1 MKISDTV
8 LPGCKIVEPSPL
20 RDDRGYFMRLFDA
33 EVFAAHGM
41 ATHLAQASL
50 SFNAARGTL
59 RGLHFQAHPGMED
72 KLVRCGRGAV
82 FDVAVDI
89 RPGSPTF
96 GRWIGL
102 ELSEAQ
108 GLQLYIPAGFAHGFQ
123 TLTDDAVVLYQISVP
138 YEAPLSAG
146 LRFDDPELGIAWPL
160 PPLNL
165 SPRDR
170 MLPALKDLDR
180 AGLTPFLAP
189 PVLAPAR

>member
-1 MKISDTV
+1 MKISDTI
-8 LPGCKIVEPSPL
+8 LPGCKLVEPSPL
-20 RDDRGYFMRLFDA
+20 RDDRGHFMRLFDA

-41 ATHLAQASL
+41 TTHLAQASL
-50 SFNAARGTL
+50 SFNTARGTL

-72 KLVRCGRGAV
+72 KLVRCGRGSV

-96 GRWIGL
+96 GRWVGF

-108 GLQLYIPAGFAHGFQ
+108 ALQLYIPAGFAHGFQ

-146 LRFDDPELGIAWPL
+146 VRFDDAELGIDWPL

-170 MLPALKDLDR
+170 MLPSFKDLDR
-180 AGLTPFLAP
+180 AKLMPFESSLQ
-189 PVLAPAR
+189 

>member
-1 MKISDTV
+1 MKISDTI
-8 LPGCKIVEPSPL
+8 LPGCKLVEPSPL
-20 RDDRGYFMRLFDA
+20 RDERGAFMRLFDA

-50 SFNAARGTL
+50 SFNTTKGTL
-59 RGLHFQAHPGMED
+59 RGLHYQAHPGMED
-72 KLVRCGRGAV
+72 KLVRCGRGSV

-96 GRWIGL
+96 GRWFGA
-102 ELSEAQ
+102 ELSEGEA
-108 GLQLYIPAGFAHGFQ
+108 LQLYIPAGFAHGFQ

-138 YEAPLSAG
+138 YQAPLTGG
-146 LRFDDPELGIAWPL
+146 LYFDDADIGIEWPL

-170 MLPALKDLDR
+170 TLPLLKDLDP
-180 AGLTPFLAP
+180 ATLTPFVAP
-189 PVLAPAR
+189 PG